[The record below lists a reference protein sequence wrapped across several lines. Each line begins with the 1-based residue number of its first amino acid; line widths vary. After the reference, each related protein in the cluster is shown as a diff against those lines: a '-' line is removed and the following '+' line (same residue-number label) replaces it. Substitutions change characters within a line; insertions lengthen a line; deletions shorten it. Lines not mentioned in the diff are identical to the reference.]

1 MSDRLA
7 GRVVLVTG
15 AASGMGAAQAEL
27 FAAHGASVVIAD
39 LDGSAT
45 SGLAEQI
52 GPSAVG
58 CVLDVREESDWT
70 VALDLARETFG
81 RPVDGLVNNAGI
93 GGGASTVVDTDP
105 DRYMKVVLTNQ
116 LGTLLAIRTCAP
128 VMAAAGGGS
137 IVLNSSVLGI
147 NGHRNLGTYVSTTFA
162 IRGLAKV
169 AALELAADRVRVNCI
184 CPGTHDP
191 MPPRPTPGRPSAPPG
206 SAADVTRRG
215 DRPEHLLAICPQL
228 PNRVDTVRAVGDRG
242 GQTSEHISGRMG
254 PWPLIDIGQR
264 RRDLRRQPTQIG
276 DPTQHAHPGVRHHPW
291 RKCLRAGIL
300 DPRQAP
306 YSLQDRHFR

>member
-147 NGHRNLGTYVSTTFA
+147 NGHRNLGTYVSTKFA

-184 CPGTHDP
+184 CPGTVDTP
-191 MPPRPTPGRPSAPPG
+191 MLRGKDDAASLDRLAVQLPGRAVAMPEEI
-206 SAADVTRRG
+206 AAAALFLVSHESGYVSGTDLVVDGALTA
-215 DRPEHLLAICPQL
+215 AIPL
-228 PNRVDTVRAVGDRG
+228 NL
-242 GQTSEHISGRMG
+242 SG
-254 PWPLIDIGQR
+254 
-264 RRDLRRQPTQIG
+264 
-276 DPTQHAHPGVRHHPW
+276 
-291 RKCLRAGIL
+291 
-300 DPRQAP
+300 
-306 YSLQDRHFR
+306 